1 MSGRRTFLPLTGP
14 QRFDA
19 VFREGTRVRQGGI
32 TIIAAPREPGPPRVG
47 LVASRRVGGAVT
59 RNRAKRRLR
68 AVLDRGA
75 LNEGFDYV
83 LVASASVASTSF
95 DVLERWVAV
104 AIERATA
111 DRRGE

>member
-19 VFREGTRVRQGGI
+19 VFRDGRRVRQGGI
-32 TIIAAPREPGPPRVG
+32 TIIAVPREPGPPRVG

-75 LNEGFDYV
+75 LIEGYDYV
-83 LVASASVASTSF
+83 VVASASVASASF
-95 DVLERWVAV
+95 DVLEGWVAV
-104 AIERATA
+104 AIERATSI
-111 DRRGE
+111 RSGK